1 MRPSSSTDLP
11 FPEFRI
17 TNKTRMEPD
26 MHHSAN
32 WYFDFISPFSYL
44 QFKTFQRLPDSLDVR
59 LVPILFAGLLNH
71 WEQKGPAE
79 IPRKRTDT
87 YQYCHWYAERHGILF
102 TTPPAH
108 PFNPLKSLRLAI
120 AQNTTHEVV
129 DLIFNYIW
137 GEGKDAHTEKGFHQ
151 LTLDA
156 NIPNA
161 NDLISSASV
170 KDDLRQNT
178 EQAIALGVYG
188 VPTFAVNNAL
198 FWGLDRTDMM
208 LDYLENPNVL
218 TTSEMRRLSTL
229 PKAVERRL

>member
-1 MRPSSSTDLP
+1 
-11 FPEFRI
+11 
-17 TNKTRMEPD
+17 MEPN

-71 WEQKGPAE
+71 WGQKGPAE
-79 IPRKRTDT
+79 IPAKRTDT
-87 YQYCHWYAERHGILF
+87 YQYCHWYAERHGIPF
-102 TTPPAH
+102 KTPPAH

-120 AQNTTHEVV
+120 ALNTTHEVV
-129 DLIFNYIW
+129 TLIFNYIW
-137 GEGKDAHTEKGFHQ
+137 GEGKDAHTEEGFHQ

-156 NIPNA
+156 NTPNA
-161 NDLISSASV
+161 NDLIASASV

-188 VPTFAVNNAL
+188 VPTFAVNNVL